1 MKKIMIVVCILVLS
15 LLVACNETSKE
26 EKTSKNKNTTVREIK
41 IEDAMG
47 TQTIKGTPK
56 NIVVL
61 QWAYAEYLLA
71 LGIQPAGV
79 TDINGYKK
87 FVNVDK
93 KLAKSVKDV
102 GTRTEPNLEAISR
115 SKPDLIIAMESTHE
129 KILDNLKKIAPVV
142 TFESSSNESIKNQY
156 KNMLEDFK
164 KVAKIVDKKEKA
176 ELAIS
181 DLEEFIEDQRNR
193 LTEAG
198 LVGSKYIVSQAYSVQ
213 NSAVIRLF
221 TDNSIVS
228 QIMTRLGF
236 ENAYKPDKFKPNGFS
251 KVTVEALQTFQN
263 ENLQFLYIVQ
273 DDDNVFE
280 NQLKGNPVWENL
292 SFVKSG
298 NTHRLPGD
306 TWPFGGILSAYELT
320 EQFVDAMLEK

>member
-1 MKKIMIVVCILVLS
+1 MKKIMFFACLLVLL
-15 LLVACNETSKE
+15 LLVACNESSEE
-26 EKTSKNKNTTVREIK
+26 EKTGKDKNTTVREIK
-41 IEDAMG
+41 IEDAVG

-61 QWAYAEYLLA
+61 QWTYAEDLLA

-79 TDINGYKK
+79 TDIEGYKK

-93 KLAKSVKDV
+93 KLANSVKDV

-115 SKPDLIIAMESTHE
+115 VNPDLIIAMKSTHE
-129 KILDNLKKIAPVV
+129 KILDSLKKIAPVV
-142 TFESSSNESIKNQY
+142 TFESISSVKNQY

-164 KVAKIVDKKEKA
+164 KISKIVDKTDKA
-176 ELAIS
+176 ERVIS
-181 DLEEFIEDQRNR
+181 DLEEFIEDQKKRVSD
-193 LTEAG
+193 AG
-198 LVGSKYIVSQAYSVQ
+198 LMESKYIVSQAYSVQ
-213 NSAVIRLF
+213 NSAVLRLF

-236 ENAYKPDKFKPNGFS
+236 ENAYKPDKFNPNGFS
-251 KVTVEALQTFQN
+251 EVTVEALQTVQD

-273 DDDNVFE
+273 DDDNIFKK
-280 NQLKGNPVWENL
+280 QLKGNPVWENL
-292 SFVKSG
+292 GFVQSE
-298 NTHRLPGD
+298 NTHRLSGD

-320 EQFVDAMLEK
+320 EQFVDAMVKK